1 MTNKEKFLI
10 NNVGFHSDDLSLVRQ
25 AELDAIAHELGVSK
39 EWVLLALSKDSLEKW
54 EQWGFKLFKKPE
66 FKAEI
71 DNLLKSLNNIDE
83 AKFQKANIEKANQ
96 GLHTSRKN
104 FLMCWNGVKEQGGI
118 YLEKEA
124 EQLGLDDYQVVGY
137 TVKEEKKEEI
147 KAWVNTTIAA
157 NEIPSEEEWTYSCLC
172 VQHVRVVRIK
182 NPVRQPM
189 K

>member
-71 DNLLKSLNNIDE
+71 DNLLKALNSMDE
-83 AKFQKANIEKANQ
+83 AKFQKANIKNANK
-96 GLHTSRKN
+96 GLYTSRKN

-118 YLEKEA
+118 YLEGETG
-124 EQLGLDDYQVVGY
+124 GLDDYQVVGY
-137 TVKEEKKEEI
+137 AVKEDKKEEV
-147 KAWVNTTIAA
+147 KAWVNTIIAA
-157 NEIPSEEEWTYSCLC
+157 NEMPSEEEWAKFCLC
-172 VQHVRVVRIK
+172 VQHVRIVSVK

-189 K
+189 A